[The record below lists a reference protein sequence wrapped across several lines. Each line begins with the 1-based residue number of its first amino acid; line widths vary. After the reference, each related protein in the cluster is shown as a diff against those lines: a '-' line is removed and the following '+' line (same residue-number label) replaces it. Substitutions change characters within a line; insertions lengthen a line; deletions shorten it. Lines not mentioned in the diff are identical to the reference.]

1 MITFSSRLLKNLWI
15 KNWRLSGQWESLQ
28 SVHMAFKHYIS
39 SVTDLAA
46 NFSCDHFRIMPE
58 IIFKLLL
65 AALWSGCAVD
75 WNLNTC
81 PFLGQVVNL
90 DLLLVHRIWS
100 TTCWF
105 VAMPCFYSRTN
116 QYCFGQKQV
125 VAEICFQLTL
135 SVVINQNLQSIKTLL
150 TLELSQYNKSGSTF
164 PGCGQQTLLLT

>member
-1 MITFSSRLLKNLWI
+1 MGLQVMFLRPCSGLGFMLCNECYIQQSNVCYITHPDQGWSSRY
-15 KNWRLSGQWESLQ
+15 
-28 SVHMAFKHYIS
+28 F
-39 SVTDLAA
+39 
-46 NFSCDHFRIMPE
+46 
-58 IIFKLLL
+58 

-116 QYCFGQKQV
+116 QCCFGQKQV